1 MANSTTSVIT
11 LATTG
16 KAVKVKAPK
25 LNTTYTTANSGR
37 TGVVRELA
45 VKMTAG
51 GYETLNIGFDV
62 LDPAT
67 GEITRQW
74 ACVSPMA

>member
-1 MANSTTSVIT
+1 MANSNSVVIT
-11 LATTG
+11 LATPA
-16 KAVKVKAPK
+16 KPVKVKAPK

-45 VKMTAG
+45 VVMTTR

-62 LDPAT
+62 VDAET